1 MTVQLYGKSMQR
13 NRTVVW
19 ITVQVN
25 GKPVQPEALRKQD
38 SREEQKFKQDGIV
51 LAIYIGKSPQ

>member
-1 MTVQLYGKSMQR
+1 MQR

-25 GKPVQPEALRKQD
+25 GETVQPEALRKPD
-38 SREEQKFKQDGIV
+38 LWEEQKFKQDGIV
-51 LAIYIGKSPQ
+51 LAIYIGKSLQ